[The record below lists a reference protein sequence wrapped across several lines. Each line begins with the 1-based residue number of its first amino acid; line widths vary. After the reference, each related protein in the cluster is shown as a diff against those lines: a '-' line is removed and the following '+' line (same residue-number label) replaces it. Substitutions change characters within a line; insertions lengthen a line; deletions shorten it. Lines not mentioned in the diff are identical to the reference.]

1 MSKAALVA
9 LVLVALVSAAGV
21 LVWLHLWLPAEAS
34 APRRSAVPAEDALA
48 AALRAHVTAIASRPH
63 NVSHPAELE
72 AAARYIE
79 CQLAQ
84 LGYEVECQ
92 EYTAAGAPVRN
103 IAVAIP
109 AVGPGAASAGA
120 LVVGAHYDSYLNAPG
135 ANDNGTGVA
144 ALIEIA
150 RALRGSSPGA
160 SPIRLVFCV
169 NEEPP
174 FFDTPDMG
182 SRRYAAWLAARGV
195 AVSSMLSLE
204 TLGAFSDAPGS
215 QTYPAPFGRVFPD
228 RANFVAFVGTI
239 GSRQLLSRA
248 IASFRQHSDVP
259 SLGGIAPALVQGVDW
274 SDHKSFAERGIPALM
289 ITDTALYR
297 YAHYHTPADTPDKI
311 DYVTLARLTHALTQV
326 VRDLAGVAREPA

>member
-1 MSKAALVA
+1 MSKPALVGLITA
-9 LVLVALVSAAGV
+9 LLVSATGV
-21 LVWLHLWLPAEAS
+21 LVWLHLWLPKHSTARA
-34 APRRSAVPAEDALA
+34 AALPGQDALA
-48 AALRAHVTAIASRPH
+48 ETLRAHVTAIASRPH

-79 CQLAQ
+79 GQLAQ
-84 LGYEVECQ
+84 LGYEVERQ

-109 AVGPGAASAGA
+109 AVGHGAVSVGA

-144 ALIEIA
+144 ALLEIA
-150 RALRGSSPGA
+150 RALRGGSQGA
-160 SPIRLVFCV
+160 SPIRLVFFV

-182 SRRYAAWLAARGV
+182 SRRYAASLAARGV
-195 AVSSMLSLE
+195 PVSSMLSLE
-204 TLGAFSDAPGS
+204 TLGAFSDEPGS

-228 RANFVAFVGTI
+228 RGNFVAFVGTL
-239 GSRQLLSRA
+239 GSRQFLGRA
-248 IASFRQHSDVP
+248 IASFRRHSDVP
-259 SLGGIAPALVQGVDW
+259 SLGGLAPAIVQGVDW
-274 SDHKSFAERGIPALM
+274 SDHKSFAERGIPAVM

-297 YAHYHTPADTPDKI
+297 YAYYHTPADTPDKI
-311 DYVTLARLTHALTQV
+311 DYATLARLTHALTQV
-326 VRDLAGVAREPA
+326 IRDLTGVAREPI